1 MSDLIDW
8 ERQRPRVVYAQ
19 IYQPGDPGQ
28 VLIAEDEESIGQ
40 AIALHVI
47 ARTPPREVGSSAGE
61 IRSALLERRWADAVV
76 AWMGATGHV
85 VDCYPDEPVWGS
97 APADRPVE
105 FELQFTPL
113 FEETGA

>member
-8 ERQRPRVVYAQ
+8 QRERPRVVYAQ
-19 IYQPGDPGQ
+19 IYRHGNPGQ

-47 ARTPPREVGSSAGE
+47 ARTSPRELGSSVDE
-61 IRSALLERRWADAVV
+61 IRSALLEHRWADATL
-76 AWMGATGHV
+76 AWMSATDHV

-97 APADRPVE
+97 APDDRPIE

-113 FEETGA
+113 FEESGA